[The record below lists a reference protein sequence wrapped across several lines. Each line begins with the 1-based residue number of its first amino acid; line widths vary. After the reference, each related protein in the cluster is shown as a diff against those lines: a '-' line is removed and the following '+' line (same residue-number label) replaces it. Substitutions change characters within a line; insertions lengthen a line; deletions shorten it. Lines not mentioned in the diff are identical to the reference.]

1 MFSRS
6 AALPSRK
13 PLMHSRSWASSHLQ
27 FSICSVP
34 FQTEVITRASLG
46 MKTVLADKVL
56 CALLFDVEACS
67 VVCCLKVAQPCL
79 SVLSPVTVL
88 RRSIELM

>member
-1 MFSRS
+1 
-6 AALPSRK
+6 
-13 PLMHSRSWASSHLQ
+13 
-27 FSICSVP
+27 
-34 FQTEVITRASLG
+34 
-46 MKTVLADKVL
+46 MKIVLADKVL

-67 VVCCLKVAQPCL
+67 AVCCLKVAQPCL